1 MILRKL
7 LGLPHLLVFSA
18 LTGIS
23 FSFAFRAGG
32 QPSEAGFGYAAF
44 DFLSRFTDPNLQAM
58 IVVVSLIFS
67 VLFIFRLSKF
77 FREVYEHK
85 LVGIGTAALGFS
97 GSFLVILAP
106 QDNSHLLTL
115 GIGTWI
121 IGIVIVIFYRKNQ
134 LNKRT

>member
-1 MILRKL
+1 M
-7 LGLPHLLVFSA
+7 GLPHLLVFSA

-23 FSFAFRAGG
+23 FSFAFRAWG
-32 QPSEAGFGYAAF
+32 QPSGAGFGYAAF
-44 DFLSRFTDPNLQAM
+44 DFLSRFTDPNLQAI

-67 VLFIFRLSKF
+67 ILFIFRLSKF

-115 GIGTWI
+115 GIGIWI

>member
-1 MILRKL
+1 M
-7 LGLPHLLVFSA
+7 GLPHLLLFSA

-32 QPSEAGFGYAAF
+32 QSSGAGFGFAAF
-44 DFLSRFTDPNLQAM
+44 DFLSRFSDPSLQAG

-67 VLFIFRLSKF
+67 VLFIFRLTKF
-77 FREVYEHK
+77 FRQVYEHK

-115 GIGTWI
+115 GVGVWI
-121 IGIVIVIFYRKNQ
+121 IGIVIVIFNKKKNQ
-134 LNKRT
+134 LN